1 MSIRTIAGYGLAIGL
16 LAGLSGCV
24 PAYYPAYPAY
34 YQRPA
39 YQYHRAPSQT
49 PTGTQPRGSEWLNPE
64 PAR

>member
-1 MSIRTIAGYGLAIGL
+1 MIRTIAGCGLAIGL
-16 LAGLSGCV
+16 LTALSGCV
-24 PAYYPAYPAY
+24 PAYPAY